1 MYEDRF
7 ERPTQRERF
16 LPPVPTK
23 PEKSAPRPS
32 EGDGVKKPLQVSTTA
47 KSGKAR

>member
-16 LPPVPTK
+16 LSSMPTK
-23 PEKSAPRPS
+23 PEKPAPLPS
-32 EGDGVKKPLQVSTTA
+32 EGDGVKKPFQVSTTA
-47 KSGKAR
+47 KSRLAR

>member
-7 ERPTQRERF
+7 KRPTQRERF

-23 PEKSAPRPS
+23 PEKFAQQPAD
-32 EGDGVKKPLQVSTTA
+32 GDGVKKLLQVSTTA
-47 KSGKAR
+47 KSRLAR